1 MIERTRTNQQ
11 RIGVRYFRGLRSQV
25 GYLHRML
32 ERSRCFLGQEMEQV
46 RIDIRQLD
54 QRDGRDEMED
64 FLKQID
70 QTVTTDDEQ
79 SADEEIEV
87 VPCHDS
93 CEDAG
98 LGKRDGRIS
107 D

>member
-1 MIERTRTNQQ
+1 
-11 RIGVRYFRGLRSQV
+11 
-25 GYLHRML
+25 
-32 ERSRCFLGQEMEQV
+32 
-46 RIDIRQLD
+46 
-54 QRDGRDEMED
+54 MED

-87 VPCHDS
+87 VPSHDS